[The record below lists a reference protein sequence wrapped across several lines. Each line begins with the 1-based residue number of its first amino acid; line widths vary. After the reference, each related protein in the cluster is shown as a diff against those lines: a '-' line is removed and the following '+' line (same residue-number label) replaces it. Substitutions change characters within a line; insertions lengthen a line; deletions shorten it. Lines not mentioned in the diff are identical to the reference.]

1 MAGDACARHPK
12 RAALTVCVSCGQA
25 VCRECL
31 VSTRVG
37 VKCPDC
43 SGASGAARAGRT
55 KRSRRRVGVAVSL
68 AVVLAAAG
76 VAVAMTRDGEQ
87 PRSASSSR
95 DGDTLSEDVTF
106 TGSGGFTLHG
116 TLDLPRDTRDQGQP
130 AAVIVPGL
138 GAVTREGVIGDEGHV
153 DALYA
158 DLGETLAQ
166 HGFVV
171 LRYDKRGVGESTP
184 LPSESEMVFDH
195 HVEDAA
201 AAAEFLRD
209 REEVDPSDVAMIGHG
224 QGGLA
229 GMRLAAADTPGVSAL
244 ALIATP
250 ARPLHEAVADE
261 IRNGFFASGEEAEEL
276 ATEFTEAADE
286 LLATGEVPEVSERL
300 QPVLPAESADFL
312 ASVFALDPTEMA
324 GEVDVPVLIARGEH
338 DPGVREQD
346 VESLRSAFTA
356 APSVE
361 VLRVPGAGS
370 TLADLSEDDEAE
382 GSGHNEDGEDSAE
395 PSTGMQAHPEAVA
408 PWHARDEDALRRLAQ
423 WLRSALHG

>member
-1 MAGDACARHPK
+1 MDGDACARHPK
-12 RAALTVCVSCGQA
+12 RAALTVCVSCEQA

-31 VSTRVG
+31 VATRVG

-43 SGASGAARAGRT
+43 SGAASAGRPGRQ
-55 KRSRRRVGVAVSL
+55 KRSRRRLAVGVGL
-68 AVVLAAAG
+68 AVVVALAGAAL
-76 VAVAMTRDGEQ
+76 ATMRDDGQ
-87 PRSASSSR
+87 PRAASSAG
-95 DGDTLSEDVTF
+95 DGATLSEDVTF
-106 TGSGGFTLHG
+106 AGAEGLTLHG
-116 TLDLPRDTRDQGQP
+116 TLDLPRDTRERGQP
-130 AAVIVPGL
+130 AVVIVPGL
-138 GAVTREGVIGDEGHV
+138 GATTREGVIGDDGHV

-184 LPSESEMVFDH
+184 LPADSEMVFDH

-201 AAAEFLRD
+201 AAAEFLSG
-209 REEVDPSDVAMIGHG
+209 REEVDPSDVAMIGHD

-229 GMRLAAADTPGVSAL
+229 GMRLAAADTPEVAAL

-261 IRNGFFASGEEAEEL
+261 IRNGYFASGEEAEEL
-276 ATEFTEAADE
+276 AAEFTDAADE

-312 ASVFALDPTEMA
+312 ASVFALDPTELA
-324 GEVDVPVLIARGEH
+324 AEVDVPVLIARGEQ
-338 DPGVREQD
+338 DPGVHERD
-346 VESLRSAFTA
+346 VESLRSALTA
-356 APSVE
+356 APEVE

-370 TLADLSEDDEAE
+370 TLADLSPDDEAE
-382 GSGHNEDGEDSAE
+382 GSGHDEDGEETAE
-395 PSTGMQAHPEAVA
+395 SSRGMQAHPEAVA
-408 PWHARDEDALRRLAQ
+408 PWQPRDQDALRRLAQ
-423 WLRSALHG
+423 WLRTTLHG